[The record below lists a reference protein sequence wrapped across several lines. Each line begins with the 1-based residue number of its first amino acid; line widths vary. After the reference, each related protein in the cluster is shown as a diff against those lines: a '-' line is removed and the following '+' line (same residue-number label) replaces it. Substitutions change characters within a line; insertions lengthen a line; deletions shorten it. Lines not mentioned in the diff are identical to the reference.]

1 MNPILVMLKGAGLTL
16 REVGSVLPCIDH
28 RAAFAFCFIICGFSR
43 AGATDRVAIA
53 PAPRWHMSSVYDE
66 AHHEVLIYGGF
77 TLHGKVEQAQGDLW
91 AWNGAGWHFVG
102 DTGLPK
108 VVALM
113 AFDSKRDR
121 ILMFGG
127 AGDSG
132 STDGKLNV
140 LENARWRTLTDDPTM
155 SRLAGD
161 FVYDSKRD
169 HVLMFGGR
177 NGQVNFAD
185 TWEYDGK
192 NWIQTWVAGPSLRSA
207 AISAYDSDRGV
218 TVLYGGFRPLAG
230 LGDTWEWDG
239 KTWRMVSNSG
249 PGPRAWPGL
258 AYDSRRHRTILFGG
272 ENEKGIIF
280 HDTWSWNGKKWTRI
294 ATAGPPARIQFAMEY
309 DSARD
314 RIVLFGGQGEHGP
327 LNDVWE
333 FDGTKWETR
342 RP

>member
-1 MNPILVMLKGAGLTL
+1 MVAP
-16 REVGSVLPCIDH
+16 RIDH
-28 RAAFAFCFIICGFSR
+28 RLAFAFCLVVCALGR
-43 AGATDRVAIA
+43 ASAADGAATA

-77 TLHGKVEQAQGDLW
+77 TFDGKAARPQGDLW
-91 AWNGAGWHFVG
+91 AWNGTRWRFVG

-108 VVALM
+108 IVALM
-113 AFDSKRDR
+113 AYDSKRAR

-127 AGDSG
+127 AGDG
-132 STDGKLNV
+132 GINDGKLNV
-140 LENARWRTLTDDPTM
+140 LENGRWRTLTDDASM
-155 SRLAGD
+155 SRGAGD

-169 HVLMFGGR
+169 RVVMFGGR

-192 NWIQTWVAGPSLRSA
+192 DWIQTWMAGPSLRSSA
-207 AISAYDSDRGV
+207 MSAYDSGRGV

-239 KTWRMVSNSG
+239 KAWTMVSNAG

-272 ENEKGIIF
+272 EDEKGVFF
-280 HDTWSWNGKKWTRI
+280 HDTWAWDGKAWTRI

-314 RIVLFGGQGEHGP
+314 RIVLFGGQGERDH

-333 FDGTKWETR
+333 FDGSKWEART
-342 RP
+342 P